1 MLKQVINS
9 PETIATAIRIGNPV
23 NWEKAVDAAT
33 ESKGSIDFVTDEEI
47 LDAYKELALE
57 GVFAE
62 PASAASVAGIKKYVK
77 LNKIG
82 KGSKVVAVLTGHGL
96 KDPDTALST
105 IQTPEAV
112 EPNLDKILNLIGL

>member
-1 MLKQVINS
+1 M
-9 PETIATAIRIGNPV
+9 